1 MLRIL
6 LRLGLLCMAL
16 NAYVPAFG
24 EPAYQGCNARAY
36 LLKKCA
42 ESSVLFLGT
51 THKQPAILSMIADV
65 LPDLT
70 QTGVTHLA
78 LEIASDQQESMD
90 AFLDGIDTDLEVK
103 LAAAIDCPQYRKI
116 FQILKAL
123 PAEKRPKVRA
133 VDLPLERFGGAITRD
148 QWMADQLD
156 RLFQTDDARK
166 IVAIFGSLH
175 VFRQLDWESDA
186 DVKPP
191 SIRSQLAYR
200 YPDADLISIIN
211 IVGDP
216 ESECDFGR
224 WFFRGDTP
232 MAFDLDSRFAGW
244 RLGVSQLIA
253 IVPAEPWTLAEGV
266 IIY

>member
-1 MLRIL
+1 MV
-6 LRLGLLCMAL
+6 L
-16 NAYVPAFG
+16 NAYAPTFG
-24 EPAYQGCNARAY
+24 EPAYRGCDARAY

-70 QTGVTHLA
+70 QVGVTHLA
-78 LEIASDQQESMD
+78 LEIATDQQESMD
-90 AFLDGIDTDLEVK
+90 AFLGGINADFEVK
-103 LAAAIDCPQYRKI
+103 LANAIDCPPYRKM
-116 FQILKAL
+116 FQVIQAL
-123 PAEKRPKVRA
+123 PVEKRPKVCA
-133 VDLPLERFGGAITRD
+133 VDLPLERFSGAMTRD

-156 RLFQTDDARK
+156 RLFRKDGARK

-186 DVKPP
+186 DVKPL
-191 SIRSQLAYR
+191 SIRSQLAQR

-211 IVGDP
+211 IMGNP
-216 ESECDFGR
+216 ESKCDFGR
-224 WFFRGDTP
+224 WFFKVDRPT
-232 MAFDLDSRFAGW
+232 AFDLDSRFAGW

-253 IVPAEPWTLAEGV
+253 IVPAEPWTLVEGV